1 MSNIKQEFKRQ
12 FQLERIIFFSDA
24 VFAIAITLLIIELHL
39 PDVTIQTNGDL
50 LKALGTILPDV
61 FGFVISFFIIASFW
75 NHHHSI
81 FGYVKNFDSALIWL
95 NLLTL
100 FFIVLIPFTTTLLG
114 AHGNLLASTTIY
126 TVNILGVGIMFFLI
140 LRHISKKGEI
150 LSQGLANKKF
160 RKGLYLFSLTIPAWI
175 LICWFIGLVTA
186 PGIGDFFLFGLSF
199 VIPFSKKKFLSGRN
213 VR

>member
-1 MSNIKQEFKRQ
+1 MSNIKQEFRRQ

-24 VFAIAITLLIIELHL
+24 VFAIAITLLIIELQL
-39 PDVTIQTNGDL
+39 PEVTIQTNGDL
-50 LKALGTILPDV
+50 LHALGTILPDI
-61 FGFVISFFIIASFW
+61 FGFVISFFLIASFW

-81 FGYVKNFDSALIWL
+81 FGYVKNFDTGLIWL
-95 NLLTL
+95 NLMTL

-114 AHGNLLASTTIY
+114 SYGNLLASTTIY
-126 TVNILGVGIMFFLI
+126 TINILGVGVMFFLI
-140 LRHISKKGEI
+140 LRHISRKGAA
-150 LSQGLANKKF
+150 LSIGLENKKF

-175 LICWFIGLVTA
+175 LICWVIGLVTA

-213 VR
+213 IK